1 MSAPAYVLITPAR
14 NEEEFIE
21 ATIRAVASQTLPPLR
36 WIIVND
42 ASTDRTA
49 QLVETFARQHS
60 FIRLVNLTREGGR
73 NFGKKAEAFGR
84 GLAEAKD
91 LDYSF
96 VGNLD
101 ADITVEPPYFE
112 ILLQKFAADQS
123 LGIAGGCIYTKI
135 GNTFESTDHT
145 SDSVAGAVQMFRR
158 KCFEDIGGYLPLP
171 LGGIDAAA
179 EITARMKGW
188 RVSKVQELRASER
201 RRTGT
206 ANVGVLE
213 SRVRLGKRF
222 HSLGYHP
229 MFYFLRCVYRVADA
243 PFLIGS
249 AAELFG
255 FLGSVVQ
262 RKAIALPGPVVRHLR
277 QEQMQKLR
285 SLVFRRAAT
294 QPKV

>member
-1 MSAPAYVLITPAR
+1 MDSRYVIITPAR

-21 ATIRAVASQTLPPLR
+21 GTIRAVVSQTLPPLR
-36 WIIVND
+36 WVIVND

-49 QLVETFARQHS
+49 AIVEAFARQYD
-60 FIRLVNLTREGGR
+60 FIRLANVTREGGR
-73 NFGKKAEAFGR
+73 NFGKKAEAFR
-84 GLAEAKD
+84 HGLEGTQD

-96 VGNLD
+96 IGNLD
-101 ADITVEPPYFE
+101 ADITVEREYFE
-112 ILLQKFAADQS
+112 RLLREFAKDNS

-135 GNTFESTDHT
+135 GSTMESHDHT
-145 SDSVAGAVQMFRR
+145 LDSVAGAVQMFRR
-158 KCFEDIGGYLPLP
+158 KCFEDIGGYLPLK

-188 RVSKVQELRASER
+188 KVSKIPELRASEH

-206 ANVGVLE
+206 ASAGLLRSFVQ
-213 SRVRLGKRF
+213 LGRRF

-229 MFYFLRCVYRVADA
+229 LFYVLRCLFRIANT

-255 FLGSVVQ
+255 FFTGVAL
-262 RKAIALPGPVVRHLR
+262 RKPIALPRPVVQYLR
-277 QEQMQKLR
+277 REQMQKLR
-285 SLVFRRAAT
+285 LLVSRRANGLPRPT
-294 QPKV
+294 